1 MVVLARWAVRADV
14 SVLQLWRRGVLP
26 AHCTIT
32 RAYSC
37 RLRAVILLNH
47 RARGGGRPPLSLV
60 LHAFE
65 KAGWEAEVWAGNGS
79 GWTLEATR
87 RAVGSGADAV
97 FGAGGDGMLAT
108 MLPAL
113 VGTQVA
119 LGVVPLGTGN
129 VWARELGLPMQPGAA
144 VAAQLARPAQ
154 QVDIGRLNHVP
165 FLVVASAGLD
175 ARIVEVVEANM
186 KGLGQAAYP
195 LASLGLLS
203 EIRGAKCQVVLDGE
217 VIDLPLLAAVITNVR
232 LYGGLVPLVPS
243 ARVDDGVLDVVLFE
257 GTDPFQLAAHVA
269 KVLAG
274 QHERDANIH
283 MCHARSIR
291 IVSRG
296 RPLPTAMT
304 P

>member
-1 MVVLARWAVRADV
+1 V
-14 SVLQLWRRGVLP
+14 
-26 AHCTIT
+26 
-32 RAYSC
+32 
-37 RLRAVILLNH
+37 LRA
-47 RARGGGRPPLSLV
+47 
-60 LHAFE
+60 FQ
-65 KAGWEAEVWAGNGS
+65 KADWDAEVWAGDGP
-79 GWTLEATR
+79 GWTLEAAR
-87 RAVGSGADAV
+87 RAVGSGVDAV

-108 MLPAL
+108 ILPAL
-113 VGTQVA
+113 LGTQTA

-129 VWARELGLPMQPGAA
+129 VWARELGLPMEPGAA
-144 VAAQLARPAQ
+144 VTAQLERPARP
-154 QVDIGRLNHVP
+154 VDIGRLNRIP

-203 EIRGAKCQVVLDGE
+203 EVRGAKCRVVLDGE
-217 VIDLPLLAAVITNVR
+217 EIDLPLLAAVISNVR
-232 LYGGLVPLVPS
+232 MYGGLVPLVPS

-283 MCHARSIR
+283 MCRARSIR
-291 IVSRG
+291 IVSRD
-296 RPLPTAMT
+296 RPMPIQADGDLRGTT
-304 P
+304 PAEIVVEPGAVLALAVPERPG

>member
-1 MVVLARWAVRADV
+1 V
-14 SVLQLWRRGVLP
+14 
-26 AHCTIT
+26 
-32 RAYSC
+32 
-37 RLRAVILLNH
+37 
-47 RARGGGRPPLSLV
+47 
-60 LHAFE
+60 E
-65 KAGWEAEVWAGNGS
+65 
-79 GWTLEATR
+79 
-87 RAVGSGADAV
+87 SGADAV

-113 VGTQVA
+113 VGTHVA

-144 VAAQLARPAQ
+144 VTAQLAQPAQ
-154 QVDIGRLNHVP
+154 RVDIGRLNRVP

-175 ARIVEVVEANM
+175 ARIVEVVETNM
-186 KGLGQAAYP
+186 KRLGQAAYP

-203 EIRGAKCQVVLDGE
+203 EIRGAKCQVLLDGE
-217 VIDLPLLAAVITNVR
+217 SIDLPLLAAVITNVR

-274 QHERDANIH
+274 HHERDANIH
-283 MCHARSIR
+283 VCRARSIR
-291 IVSRG
+291 IVSRD
-296 RPLPTAMT
+296 RPLPIQADGDLRGTT
-304 P
+304 PAEVFVEPGAILALGLPSKHDRSNTHGLSGRTTST